1 MYDPDVL
8 PKLNMSKEEYKKN
21 DGTTI
26 NHFYEKLL
34 LLKDLMHTD
43 KAREI
48 AAERHEFMLQFL
60 EQFYHEWNVED

>member
-1 MYDPDVL
+1 
-8 PKLNMSKEEYKKN
+8 
-21 DGTTI
+21 
-26 NHFYEKLL
+26 
-34 LLKDLMHTD
+34 MHTD

>member
-1 MYDPDVL
+1 MLEILDEL
-8 PKLNMSKEEYKKN
+8 AEEYRNKN
-21 DGTTI
+21 GSTI